1 MSSRVIIISAFV
13 LLSLASWYFL
23 PGFAL
28 REYVAA
34 IPILFSLQIL
44 MNDFIELYLMAK
56 LDAGWFRLF
65 IAPGTILHE
74 LSHAAAAK
82 IIGCKVTSVSLLSL
96 DPKKSTLGA
105 VEYEQPQDSF
115 AVIRSFVVGFAPFF
129 GCGIV
134 LIALLNLTA
143 SYYSSSVLTPAAIDA
158 GSIESILDSIY
169 LIGALFYQQFSYMTA
184 NPIIPA
190 LLYLQICVGLG
201 AAASSVDMKGAFS
214 SLAEHPLGTVT
225 LLLFFAAA
233 FYLSEQPMTSAYVLY
248 FFGWVLFIL
257 LTSIS
262 LLIASIPLLFVGA
275 TFVEVS
281 WIKKLASIA
290 AAALVYVLTGSILL
304 SLGAFLLL
312 LSILRFSWVFFKS
325 A

>member
-1 MSSRVIIISAFV
+1 MSSRTIIISAFV

-23 PGFAL
+23 SGFAL

-34 IPILFSLQIL
+34 IPLLFSLQIL

-56 LDAGWFRLF
+56 MDAGWFRLL

-82 IIGCKVTSVSLLSL
+82 IMGCKVTGVSLFSF
-96 DPKKSTLGA
+96 DAKKSTLGE

-115 AVIRSFVVGFAPFF
+115 AVVRSFVVGFAPFF

-143 SYYSSSVLTPAAIDA
+143 SYYSDQVLTPAAIDA
-158 GSIESILDSIY
+158 GSFESMLDSIY
-169 LIGALFYQQFSYMTA
+169 LIGSLFYRQFSYLA
-184 NPIIPA
+184 ADPVIPL
-190 LLYLQICVGLG
+190 LLYLQTCVGLG
-201 AAASSVDMKGAFS
+201 AAASSVDLKGSFS
-214 SLAEHPLGTVT
+214 SLVEHPLGTAT
-225 LLLFFAAA
+225 LLLASAAV
-233 FYLSEQPMTSAYVLY
+233 FYLSEQPATSAYVLG

-257 LTSIS
+257 LSSIS
-262 LLIASIPLLFVGA
+262 LLLASIPILFAGA

-281 WIKKLASIA
+281 WIKKLVSIA
-290 AAALVYVLTGSILL
+290 AAAIVYLVTKDIIICLGVFLVVLAL
-304 SLGAFLLL
+304 
-312 LSILRFSWVFFKS
+312 LRFSWVFIKP